1 MEIIFHGKN
10 SVVSKIIEFSF
21 FRHCLSQNNRTV
33 NSPFSH
39 HQFTDLTNLIDYSPP
54 SNSLTTS
61 HDHMNIFSDSDDI
74 NDSNGNKKFI
84 AKRAQI
90 GKNNYYCFV

>member
-1 MEIIFHGKN
+1 M
-10 SVVSKIIEFSF
+10 
-21 FRHCLSQNNRTV
+21 

-54 SNSLTTS
+54 SNSITTS
-61 HDHMNIFSDSDDI
+61 QDHINIFSESDDS
-74 NDSNGNKKFI
+74 NDPSGNKKFI

-90 GKNNYYCFV
+90 GKINLFFFKSKLFILLLFRYD